1 MDTKNRVSDCEFL
14 YICYIKRHYI
24 RKKRTKLYACYHEY
38 TQMNFLFEWP
48 ILQVAHS
55 VRTKRS
61 RDKAAATKPIF
72 ADVDI
77 YNGASEW
84 VQFEIY
90 YRK

>member
-1 MDTKNRVSDCEFL
+1 MSL
-14 YICYIKRHYI
+14 
-24 RKKRTKLYACYHEY
+24 
-38 TQMNFLFEWP
+38 LFEWP

-55 VRTKRS
+55 VRTARS
-61 RDKAAATKPIF
+61 RDKAVAPKPIF

-77 YNGASEW
+77 YNGTSEW

>member
-1 MDTKNRVSDCEFL
+1 M
-14 YICYIKRHYI
+14 
-24 RKKRTKLYACYHEY
+24 YACYHEY

-90 YRK
+90 YMRCHYIRVTCTKLYDYLMNHDLELLL